1 MCPSYIFNLRILLI
15 DSIVPRNEILLCIFR
30 SGCGKKV
37 DGCYLFIF
45 WLIVTLEEA
54 CCPLLEEGKLLVAN
68 VIPSVSSSAS
78 WEESP
83 VIVFLRS
90 YFLILLPI
98 KDREVDYIE
107 PNKNRVI
114 LQAPLCPTD
123 GFSVSKRMKL

>member
-54 CCPLLEEGKLLVAN
+54 YCPLLEEGKLLVAN

-98 KDREVDYIE
+98 KDREVDYI
-107 PNKNRVI
+107 VI
-114 LQAPLCPTD
+114 LVETLDA
-123 GFSVSKRMKL
+123 